1 MTGKEYPGVNVT
13 KKKDDI
19 YAPKTTA
26 LIQNTYIWIL

>member
-1 MTGKEYPGVNVT
+1 MTGKECPGVDVM